1 MPINACF
8 CPLRQRGMALVVVLL
23 ILAVAV
29 VIAAAMTERL
39 GLQIRRADNLVSY
52 SQAQQYALG
61 AEQFAITVLKQ
72 DFKDSP
78 NAVHLSQYWSSGE
91 QIYPL
96 ENGLLIGRITDLQAC
111 FNLNAAAGRSPQQ
124 PSETPPL
131 EMTALQQLLEQTG
144 IESYAA
150 ETIAHSTRDW
160 LDADDVISGS
170 LGAED
175 GEYRGLQPP
184 YVTANS
190 LMADVSEWRL
200 VRGVSASIYQQLR
213 PMVCVL
219 PGQLQLL
226 LNVNTIAPEHAAL
239 LAGVLGPEVT
249 LDMAQQL
256 LELACDIA
264 RQVVR
269 QELSVNPN
277 ALQPVVREAVGMLVT
292 EGRPATVRLNPIDMD
307 AMAQPLREELDG
319 PGVQWMADAA
329 VPAGGCLV
337 ESAGTVVD
345 GSLDKR
351 WQRAIAALGLQ
362 SPWSEGEGD
371 ER

>member
-1 MPINACF
+1 MMPSSNN
-8 CPLRQRGMALVVVLL
+8 QR
-23 ILAVAV
+23 
-29 VIAAAMTERL
+29 
-39 GLQIRRADNLVSY
+39 SY
-52 SQAQQYALG
+52 SRFIPSEEVGDFKQWKFSAVDGSDLVEPTPEPVAEIPVEVDEAELQAQQALLQQQACDDAYAEG
-61 AEQFAITVLKQ
+61 FAQGQAQTALEWQRRMDDYIAQQGQ
-72 DFKDSP
+72 D
-78 NAVHLSQYWSSGE
+78 AAQ
-91 QIYPL
+91 
-96 ENGLLIGRITDLQAC
+96 RLQAV
-111 FNLNAAAGRSPQQ
+111 
-124 PSETPPL
+124 
-131 EMTALQQLLEQTG
+131 LQT
-144 IESYAA
+144 
-150 ETIAHSTRDW
+150 
-160 LDADDVISGS
+160 LDAS
-170 LGAED
+170 LID
-175 GEYRGLQPP
+175 
-184 YVTANS
+184 
-190 LMADVSEWRL
+190 M
-200 VRGVSASIYQQLR
+200 QQ
-213 PMVCVL
+213 
-219 PGQLQLL
+219 Q
-226 LNVNTIAPEHAAL
+226 
-239 LAGVLGPEVT
+239 
-249 LDMAQQL
+249 MAQQL

-329 VPAGGCLV
+329 VPVGGCLV